1 MLTKAIVPAV
11 KDVTW
16 QSTKESGVLSLHLEI
31 ICHFPSAGRTQ
42 AKLGRCYGKHVGGVT
57 GSWGRLSAKL
67 PSGNAK
73 FDRLANHPQTPG
85 LLVGLTSNLN
95 IERGK
100 SEESKKESREE
111 IHK

>member
-1 MLTKAIVPAV
+1 MSVSLELSPLGNGKASRMLTKAIVTAV

-31 ICHFPSAGRTQ
+31 ICHFPSARITQ
-42 AKLGRCYGKHVGGVT
+42 AKLGRCYGKDVGDVT
-57 GSWGRLSAKL
+57 GS
-67 PSGNAK
+67 
-73 FDRLANHPQTPG
+73 
-85 LLVGLTSNLN
+85 SNLN

-111 IHK
+111 IHNQIYIFNNICNSRLK